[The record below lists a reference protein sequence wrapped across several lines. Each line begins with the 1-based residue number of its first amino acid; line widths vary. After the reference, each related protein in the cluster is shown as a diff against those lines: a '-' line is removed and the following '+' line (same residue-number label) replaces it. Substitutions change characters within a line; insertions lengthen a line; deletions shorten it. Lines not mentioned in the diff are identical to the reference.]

1 MRNKISYLGF
11 VEHFKSWGVFTTQD
25 IIKYFP
31 GFDSRRLFEWKQKGY
46 IIKLAKTVY
55 CFPDFCR
62 TEMHLF
68 RVANKLYPPSYVSFE
83 TALAFHNLI
92 PEAVMQLKSATTKK
106 TYSCETEI
114 GNFEYKNIKE
124 TLFFGY
130 AIHHVDEQ
138 PVLIA
143 EPEKALLDLIYQNP
157 SIKTKADFDGLR
169 LNESGMANFDWV
181 KMETYLTVFNQKSMN
196 ERFKIISNQFQHA

>member
-11 VEHFKSWGVFTTQD
+11 ANHFKSWGVFTTQD

-31 GFDSRRLFEWKQKGY
+31 EFDSRRLFEWKQKGY

-92 PEAVMQLKSATTKK
+92 PEAVMQLKSATTRK
-106 TYSCETEI
+106 TYSSETEI
-114 GNFEYKNIKE
+114 GNFEYKNIKK

-130 AIHHVDEQ
+130 AVHHVDEQ

-157 SIKTKADFDGLR
+157 SLKTKEDFTGLR
-169 LNESGMANFDWV
+169 LNEPGMCKFNWG
-181 KMETYLTVFNQKSMN
+181 KMEIYLALFNQKSMN

>member
-11 VEHFKSWGVFTTQD
+11 ANHFKSWGVFTTQD

-92 PEAVMQLKSATTKK
+92 PEAVMQLKSATTRK
-106 TYSCETEI
+106 TYSSETEI

-124 TLFFGY
+124 KLFFGY
-130 AIHHVDEQ
+130 AIRHVDGQ

-143 EPEKALLDLIYQNP
+143 EPEKALLDLIYHNT
-157 SIKTKADFDGLR
+157 SLKTKADFAGLR
-169 LNESGMANFDWV
+169 LNESGTYTFDWE
-181 KMETYLTVFNQKSMN
+181 KMEKYLAVFNQKSMN
-196 ERFKIISNQFQHA
+196 ERFKIISTQFQHA

>member
-1 MRNKISYLGF
+1 MRKNISYLGF
-11 VEHFKSWGVFTTQD
+11 ANHFKSWGVFTTQD

-92 PEAVMQLKSATTKK
+92 PEAVMQLKSATTRK
-106 TYSCETEI
+106 TYSSETEI

-124 TLFFGY
+124 TLYFGY
-130 AIHHVDEQ
+130 AVHHVEGQ

-143 EPEKALLDLIYQNP
+143 EPEKALLDLIYQNT
-157 SIKTKADFDGLR
+157 SLKTKADFAGLR
-169 LNESGMANFDWV
+169 LNESGMCTFDWE
-181 KMETYLTVFNQKSMN
+181 KMEAYLAVFNQKSMN